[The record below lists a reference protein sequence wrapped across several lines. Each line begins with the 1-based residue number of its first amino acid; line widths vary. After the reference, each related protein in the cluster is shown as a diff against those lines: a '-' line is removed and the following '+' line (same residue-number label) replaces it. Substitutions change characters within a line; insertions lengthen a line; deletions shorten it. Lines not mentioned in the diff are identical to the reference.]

1 VQLERSNSFGSSDKS
16 GSLNTSSVSNGNGGN
31 GGNNGGTPGASN
43 SGSTGLT
50 IRKKLGGM
58 PTPTINSAGIMIP
71 PPAGPEMTARGK
83 PTFCDLVQAG
93 AFPPGTY
100 EFSVG
105 TVQSVT
111 ASVNAAGV
119 ITYGQEQYQSISSF
133 ALAAARSRNPNRQAC
148 DGWKEVR
155 LQGRKLELWRQ
166 AFLNKQPPLEIP
178 AGCLKG

>member
-1 VQLERSNSFGSSDKS
+1 MQMESSSSGTERANSLNSNSSGNSSGIIIPKKKS
-16 GSLNTSSVSNGNGGN
+16 GMPMPIMRNGV
-31 GGNNGGTPGASN
+31 
-43 SGSTGLT
+43 L
-50 IRKKLGGM
+50 
-58 PTPTINSAGIMIP
+58 IP

-83 PTFCDLVQAG
+83 PTFADLVQAG

-111 ASVNAAGV
+111 ASISSGGI
-119 ITYGQEQYQSISSF
+119 ITYENDQYQSISSF

-155 LQGRKLELWRQ
+155 LQGKKLELWRQ
-166 AFLNKQPPLEIP
+166 AFLNKLPPPAIP
-178 AGCLKG
+178 AGCIKTEGA

>member
-1 VQLERSNSFGSSDKS
+1 MLQLESSGSERANSFNSNCS
-16 GSLNTSSVSNGNGGN
+16 G
-31 GGNNGGTPGASN
+31 N
-43 SGSTGLT
+43 SGGSVP
-50 IRKKLGGM
+50 KKKSPGM
-58 PTPTINSAGIMIP
+58 PMPIIRNGVMIP

-83 PTFCDLVQAG
+83 PTFADLVGAG

-111 ASVNAAGV
+111 ARISSGGV
-119 ITYGQEQYQSISSF
+119 ITYEDEQYQSISSF

-155 LQGRKLELWRQ
+155 LQGKKLELWRQ
-166 AFLNKQPPLEIP
+166 AFLNKLPPPAIP
-178 AGCLKG
+178 PGCIKMDDF